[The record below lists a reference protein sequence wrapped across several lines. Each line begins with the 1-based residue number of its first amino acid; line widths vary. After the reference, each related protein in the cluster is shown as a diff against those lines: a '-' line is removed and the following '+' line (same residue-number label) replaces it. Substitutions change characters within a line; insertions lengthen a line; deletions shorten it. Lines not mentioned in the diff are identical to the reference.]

1 MKINSIISLL
11 KTRNPITLLE
21 THNQSAVLVI
31 MTYDEKENIFL
42 ITTKRSLKMTYAGD
56 YCFPGGIQ
64 ELSDVDLLST
74 AKREVREELGIREDY
89 YQLIGQ
95 LDDFVDRRGQRVTPF
110 VAMMK
115 KSDFEQQVKVASAE
129 VSAIYFF
136 PLADLQKI
144 GVSAELES
152 ITKRHPSYLYVT
164 EEVKI
169 WGLTASILVE
179 LGNIIFKL
187 NRSVGK
193 QLKVS

>member
-1 MKINSIISLL
+1 MKIITITSLL
-11 KTRNPITLLE
+11 QAHQAVALPE
-21 THNQSAVLVI
+21 THIQSAVLVI

-56 YCFPGGIQ
+56 YCFPGGIK

-74 AKREVREELGIREDY
+74 AKREVREELGIREDH

-115 KSDFEQQVKVASAE
+115 KSDFEQQVTIASDE
-129 VSAIYFF
+129 VSDIYFF
-136 PLADLQKI
+136 PLDNLPQI
-144 GVSAELES
+144 GTSTELEA
-152 ITKRHPSYLYVT
+152 ITKRHPSYLYVD
-164 EEVKI
+164 EEIKI

-187 NRSVGK
+187 DRSVGK
-193 QLKVS
+193 RLKTS